1 MAQPKKSKETKH
13 KLVSVTLKP
22 DLIAK
27 KDALLANDVCLS
39 WIVAEAIEKA
49 YSELI
54 EPKEKGGV

>member
-1 MAQPKKSKETKH
+1 MAQPKKSKEQKFKPIT
-13 KLVSVTLKP
+13 VTLKP
-22 DLIAK
+22 ETFTQK
-27 KDALLANDVCLS
+27 EALLNAGVCLS